1 MAADVIPDDMT
12 PGPYSCSADVAAYAL
27 GALDQAEA
35 DAFAQH
41 LRTCAVCPLELVTFH
56 QVIDDIAIS
65 APSFQAPRELRRRV
79 LGAVEADMRL
89 RSVPR
94 IERRSR
100 RLRLHFNGPAVTFAG
115 GLSFAVAAVLVGVVA
130 LPGRPGNRTVPAV
143 VTGGTG
149 SASLAV
155 TAGHG
160 DISLHHVA
168 APPHGEIYEVWLK
181 RGKSVTPANAP
192 LFAVNGAGNASV
204 KMDGS
209 LSGVSEVLV
218 TPEPAGGTLHPTH
231 RAVVTAT
238 LE

>member
-1 MAADVIPDDMT
+1 MIFAPD
-12 PGPYSCSADVAAYAL
+12 SCSADVAAYAL
-27 GALDQAEA
+27 GALDQVEA
-35 DAFAQH
+35 DAFELH

-65 APSFQAPRELRRRV
+65 APSFKAPRELRRRV
-79 LGAVEADMRL
+79 LGAVEADTRL
-89 RSVPR
+89 SRAPR
-94 IERRSR
+94 AERRSR
-100 RLRLHFNGPAVTFAG
+100 RRRLGFSGPAITFAG
-115 GLSFAVAAVLVGVVA
+115 GVSFAVAAVIVGVIA
-130 LPGRPGNRTVPAV
+130 LPGRPGNRTIPAV
-143 VTGGTG
+143 VTTGSG

-155 TAGHG
+155 TANHG

-181 RGKSVTPANAP
+181 RGKSVPTPAKAR

-204 KMDGS
+204 KLDGS
-209 LSGVSEVLV
+209 LSGVTEVLV

-231 RAVVTAT
+231 RPVITAT